1 MKAEPRSYLFV
12 PANRPERFGKA
23 LASGAEALILDLED
37 SVPAAD
43 KAAAREAVIAWLASG
58 AAGDVPVWVR
68 VNPLGC
74 QHHQGDLDAVAAAR
88 PFGVV
93 LPKCEGLGDLTG
105 FDEALREIEARNGWL
120 PNLLKV
126 MVIATETARAMQRIH
141 SFDRPVSRLAGVL
154 WGAEDLAASLGVRQ
168 LRDASGRYLPVALRA
183 RDAALLASHACGVA
197 AIDAVFTGLDDLPG
211 LAAETRAHAAMGFTA
226 KAAIHPSQIAVIHE
240 ALRPPA
246 DDVAWA
252 REVIAELQDGAK
264 SSGRVRGLMVDQP
277 HLTAARRILAALRT

>member
-43 KAAAREAVIAWLASG
+43 KGAARQAVIAWLVSG

-68 VNPLGC
+68 VNPLGSS
-74 QHHQGDLDAVAAAR
+74 HHTADLDAVAAAR

-93 LPKCEGLGDLTG
+93 LPKCEGLSDLTG

-183 RDAALLASHACGVA
+183 RDSALLASHACGVA

-264 SSGRVRGLMVDQP
+264 SSGRVRGAMVDQP

>member
-12 PANRPERFGKA
+12 PGNRPERFGKA
-23 LASGAEALILDLED
+23 LASGADALILDLED
-37 SVPAAD
+37 SVPSAD
-43 KAAAREAVIAWLASG
+43 KAGARASVVGWLNSGEAG
-58 AAGDVPVWVR
+58 ETPVWVR
-68 VNPLGC
+68 VNPLGSR
-74 QHHQGDLDAVAAAR
+74 HHNADLDAVDAGR

-93 LPKCEGLGDLTG
+93 LPKCEGITDLIA
-105 FDEALREIEARNGWL
+105 FDEALGEIEERRGWL

-168 LRDASGRYLPVALRA
+168 LRDAGGSYLSVALRA
-183 RDAALLASHACGVA
+183 RDAALLASHACGVT

-226 KAAIHPSQIAVIHE
+226 KAAIHPSQITIIHE
-240 ALRPPA
+240 ALRPA
-246 DDVAWA
+246 TDDVAWA
-252 REVIAELQDGAK
+252 REVVAELQDGAK
-264 SSGRVRGLMVDQP
+264 ASGRVRGLMVDQP
-277 HLTAARRILAALRT
+277 HLVAARRILAALRT